1 MMNKIILILF
11 IFFSSNNANAQ
22 LHDKFPFNEKGEIVY
37 SEVVNIKGAD
47 KTDLY
52 RKAKIFFVDDM
63 LSTGNIVQLDDKE
76 NGIIIGKGFLTI
88 PIQNKKLS
96 LPVNLHFT
104 IKVEVKDDRYRYEI
118 YSLRYETKATSF
130 TAEELFAKEKSA
142 EYKKAKKNARDIAD
156 QYLDR
161 TITVVDNIVATLKE
175 YMSSNNNKKDW

>member
-52 RKAKIFFVDDM
+52 RKATIFFADDM

-88 PIQNKKLS
+88 PIQNKKMS
-96 LPVNLHFT
+96 IPVNLHFT
-104 IKVEVKDDRYRYEI
+104 IKVEARDDRYRYEV

-161 TITVVDNIVATLKE
+161 TVTVVDNIVSTLKE
-175 YMSSNNNKKDW
+175 YMSSNSNKKDW